1 MPLAAGGGAVPLAAR
16 GGSGVRGVAP
26 GHYRVAP
33 TRSTVAFRV
42 TSLGLLVVDGTFAV
56 TEGDV
61 EVAEGRARVRVDLDA
76 ASFTTARRRRDV
88 DVRGPRFLDAVRFPV
103 LSWSGELAD
112 GTATADGQ
120 LRVRGTDTPVVA
132 DVVTVDAGRSVV
144 LVTARLTV
152 DRVAAGIR
160 RGPGLIGRDVEV
172 DVSLT
177 LLRT

>member
-1 MPLAAGGGAVPLAAR
+1 
-16 GGSGVRGVAP
+16 VRGVAP

-42 TSLGLLVVDGTFAV
+42 TSLGLLVVDGTFAL

-132 DVVTVDAGRSVV
+132 EVVTVDAGRSVV

-160 RGPGLIGRDVEV
+160 RGPGLVGRDVEV

>member
-1 MPLAAGGGAVPLAAR
+1 MPHAAR

-26 GHYRVAP
+26 GHYRIAP

-42 TSLGLLVVDGTFAV
+42 TSLGFLVVDGTFAV

-61 EVAEGRARVRVDLDA
+61 DVAAGRARVRVDLDA
-76 ASFTTARRRRDV
+76 ASFTTAKRRRDV

-103 LSWSGELAD
+103 LSWAGELAD
-112 GTATADGQ
+112 GTGIAAGT
-120 LRVRGTDTPVVA
+120 LRVRDTDAPVAAEVVA
-132 DVVTVDAGRSVV
+132 VEIVTVDAGPTVV
-144 LVTARLTV
+144 TVTARLTV
-152 DRVAAGIR
+152 DRVAAGVR
-160 RGPGLIGRDVEV
+160 RGPGLIGRHVDV